1 MRSYDKSD
9 LTMAVKYAEFMS
21 KHADAM
27 DKLDAVDESEL
38 TPEEDDYY
46 IQTMA
51 RINNSLAQLATE
63 IN

>member
-1 MRSYDKSD
+1 MRSYDSSD
-9 LTMAVKYAEFMS
+9 LTMMAKYADFMT
-21 KHADAM
+21 KYADAM

-51 RINNSLAQLATE
+51 HINNSLAQLATE